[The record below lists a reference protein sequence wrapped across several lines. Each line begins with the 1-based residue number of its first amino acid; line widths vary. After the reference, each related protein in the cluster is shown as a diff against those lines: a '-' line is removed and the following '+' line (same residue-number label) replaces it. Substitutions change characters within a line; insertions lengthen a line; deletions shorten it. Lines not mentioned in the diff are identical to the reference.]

1 MSMLLMKN
9 LSFEKATINYTDWT
23 LWCTHTCDPDYEGS
37 IITGSN
43 CSTGNCYKSHCNNGG
58 TDYLVQQFPAII
70 NRIFYFEKD
79 MFR

>member
-1 MSMLLMKN
+1 MFILKCIS
-9 LSFEKATINYTDWT
+9 
-23 LWCTHTCDPDYEGS
+23 
-37 IITGSN
+37 SN